1 MAIPLLIIVLVLIG
15 IIIAV
20 FVINGSDSYT
30 STGYIK
36 NTAVSDNLRQMVA
49 SQRTLLRNSQL
60 AEQNSDD
67 RQNIATAAAAET
79 GLNRV
84 ELQKS
89 YELTLA
95 DKLKYGQML
104 VPTSQIRM
112 IQAIVA
118 FLSFL
123 VVVLVGGLIG
133 SSYILATL
141 ILVLAPFW
149 VIDYVNSRMKRRTA
163 SFERDYAAFLM
174 SFVSL
179 LKSGLTTLG
188 ALEQAGKSLDEDSLI
203 RAEIELVMQRIK
215 MGLSEEQALGQF
227 GEDIYHPEI
236 EVFLE
241 AVILSKK
248 LGGNLSSTVERLAKQ
263 VRKRSEFRSKALAAV
278 GMEVGSLKAIAVI
291 MSLIMAFMCYTSPDL
306 ILPAIQDPTG
316 WMIMQIAV
324 CVIVGG
330 FYWSKFVAN
339 VKV

>member
-1 MAIPLLIIVLVLIG
+1 MITLLIVILVLVG
-15 IIIAV
+15 IVIAV
-20 FVINGSDSYT
+20 FVVNGSDSYT
-30 STGYIK
+30 ANGYVK

-49 SQRTLLRNSQL
+49 SQRALLRNGQL
-60 AEQNSDD
+60 ADQNPED
-67 RQNIATAAAAET
+67 RQNVTTAAAAEA

-89 YELTLA
+89 YELGLV
-95 DKLKYGQML
+95 DRLKYAQML
-104 VPTSQIRM
+104 IPTSQVRM
-112 IQAIVA
+112 MQAIAA

-123 VVVLVGGLIG
+123 AIVVLGGLIG
-133 SSYILATL
+133 PSYVLASL
-141 ILVLAPFW
+141 ALVLSPFW
-149 VIDYVNSRMKRRTA
+149 VLDYVNSKMKKRTA
-163 SFERDYAAFLM
+163 AFERDYAAFLM

-188 ALEQAGKSLDEDSLI
+188 ALENAGKSLDDDSLI

-263 VRKRSEFRSKALAAV
+263 VRKRSEFRSKALSAV

-291 MSLIMAFMCYTSPDL
+291 MSLIMFFMCYTSPDL
-306 ILPAIQDPTG
+306 VLPAIQDPTG
-316 WMIMQIAV
+316 WMIMQVAV
-324 CVIVGG
+324 CIIVCG
-330 FYWSKFVAN
+330 FYWSKSVAN
-339 VKV
+339 IKV